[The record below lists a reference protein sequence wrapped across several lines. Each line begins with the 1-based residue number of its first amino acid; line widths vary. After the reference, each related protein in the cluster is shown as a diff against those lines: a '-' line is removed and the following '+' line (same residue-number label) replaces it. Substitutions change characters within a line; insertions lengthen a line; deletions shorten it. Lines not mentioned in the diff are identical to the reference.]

1 MFNMYRPGNTNI
13 EMTGLCTVVK
23 QQWLLLQKNDRTDV
37 HLYDT
42 AIVDIFLVV
51 KKSQKNNSEIIITMD
66 GNEQNCVNLVNYMA
80 HLLTVMTNPLTQ
92 VPTSEEQN
100 KYM

>member
-1 MFNMYRPGNTNI
+1 MYRPGNTNI
-13 EMTGLCTVVK
+13 EKTGLSTVVK
-23 QQWLLLQKNDRTDV
+23 QQWLLLQKNDRTYV

-42 AIVDIFLVV
+42 AIVDILLVV